1 MNKVKLPKKV
11 CEAIDRTKACVNKGC
26 EYDLVWVMNNT
37 DIEDAMKIRE
47 FLKSPDGHERY
58 FKALVNGYEPIEE
71 DITVTITA
79 DQKKEIFDLHSRFVK
94 TVSSHDLYR
103 GLIVGEVIEDVLT
116 IMNIQIEGVN
126 K

>member
-1 MNKVKLPKKV
+1 MKVKLPKAV
-11 CEAIDRTKACVNKGC
+11 CEAIDNNINEMGAESIYNHLRNWGAEETSTP
-26 EYDLVWVMNNT
+26 DLYT
-37 DIEDAMKIRE
+37 IYT
-47 FLKSPDGHERY
+47 FYKSYP
-58 FKALVNGYEPIEE
+58 FKLVTALVNGYEPIEE
-71 DITVTITA
+71 DINVRITPK
-79 DQKKEIFDLHSRFVK
+79 QQKEIFDLHSRFVK